1 MGRHW
6 ISSFSPERL
15 KQRRAARSLTH
26 EDMARRLY
34 EWEVARTRD
43 GSARPAEDSTE
54 AARRLNTLRIQ
65 YGSYERGAH
74 QPRGPMLRDLAEIL
88 GVDVLDL
95 LDPDAPRDLAVLRA
109 RLGMSQDDVATLL
122 GLSRAGYAHIEQGR
136 AALNDD
142 IARRLAAVLKV
153 DVQDLPQP
161 ELRLRG

>member
-1 MGRHW
+1 
-6 ISSFSPERL
+6 
-15 KQRRAARSLTH
+15 
-26 EDMARRLY
+26 MAHRLY
-34 EWEVARTRD
+34 EREARSRAGD
-43 GSARPAEDSTE
+43 GRPAQRSEE
-54 AARRLNTLRIQ
+54 ALRQATRRLNTLRIQ

-109 RLGMSQDDVATLL
+109 RLGMSQDDVAGEL

-136 AALNDD
+136 AALTDD

-153 DVQDLPQP
+153 EVRDLPQP
-161 ELRLRG
+161 ELRAR